1 MLERR
6 RIDRSGVLTVTVVV
20 GGYRALPESLAMGCS
35 QYSDA
40 VNIAWQPTI
49 AGPAQASRH
58 QHRIREHALLEFPLL
73 SGGQRVYNSYVH
85 A

>member
-1 MLERR
+1 MRR
-6 RIDRSGVLTVTVVV
+6 ANRHGGGGRLPCAARIPR
-20 GGYRALPESLAMGCS
+20 RW
-35 QYSDA
+35 DA

-58 QHRIREHALLEFPLL
+58 QHRIREHALPGFPLL